1 MKSNLR
7 DLPLFTG
14 ERAQGKAE
22 FDFTTPRGIDDVNL
36 VFTIKRELAEAL
48 VHYAKQQD
56 RTPSKIL
63 ESMLK
68 QIEINR

>member
-22 FDFTTPRGIDDVNL
+22 FDFTTPRGVDDVNL
-36 VFTIKRELAEAL
+36 IFTINRKLAEAL
-48 VHYAKQQD
+48 VAYAKQHD
-56 RTPSKIL
+56 KSPNALL
-63 ESMLK
+63 EVALK
-68 QIEINR
+68 DIAT